1 MKFEVKSWIINPD
14 IRKTVSFK
22 IDFENYEEIIFVA
35 INRLKYIL
43 MKHYSNNYDFSLLVV
58 DLKTN
63 IERKKV
69 LIKAQL
75 LDFKQKEKKNQIE
88 NEVDETQEE
97 ETDEDNIEYEIL

>member
-75 LDFKQKEKKNQIE
+75 LDFKQKEKKNEIE
-88 NEVDETQEE
+88 NKVDETQE

>member
-1 MKFEVKSWIINPD
+1 MNFEVKSWIINPG

-22 IDFENYEEIIFVA
+22 IDFENYDEIIFVA

-58 DLKTN
+58 DFKTN
-63 IERKKV
+63 VERKKV

-75 LDFKQKEKKNQIE
+75 LDFKQKEKE
-88 NEVDETQEE
+88 NENNGEE
-97 ETDEDNIEYEIL
+97 EPQQKELDTDNIEYEIL